1 MINDMRYKGLFAVE
15 LALLPLIISFKLI
28 IGTWAIS
35 IPLIMLAVCRCI
47 MIFVKNRASLSD
59 HIIQVVGDTVVLM
72 FLAIYFTFL
81 GRSKLHNDKIP
92 ILTYL

>member
-47 MIFVKNRASLSD
+47 MIFVKNRASLK
-59 HIIQVVGDTVVLM
+59 VGGFGERYL
-72 FLAIYFTFL
+72 IRIN
-81 GRSKLHNDKIP
+81 GQE
-92 ILTYL
+92 TYLFFEFDKWFVERK